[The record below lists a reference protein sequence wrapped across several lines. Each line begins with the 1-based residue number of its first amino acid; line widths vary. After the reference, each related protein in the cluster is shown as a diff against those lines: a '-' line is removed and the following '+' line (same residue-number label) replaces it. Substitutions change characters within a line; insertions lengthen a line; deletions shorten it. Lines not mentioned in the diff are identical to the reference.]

1 MRTVHT
7 APTGTALAPLTAV
20 AARALPKT
28 EGYFRGVGRRLLH
41 DKISLAALIVF
52 LGIVAVSVAAPLVN
66 DAVLH
71 QDPNRGVL
79 TRKFR
84 PPSRDHLLGTDDYG
98 RDELA
103 RLLVAGRVSLGIG
116 ALSMLIS
123 VTLGVALGVVAA
135 YYGKFVDD
143 SVNALVQTIN
153 NIPTL
158 FLLIML
164 AVVFRPGVVG
174 LSLIIGLTGWT
185 GTTRLIRG
193 RVLSERR
200 RDYVDAAIANGAS
213 PPRVMARH
221 ILPNVASLVLL
232 VAGGDV
238 IGAIFAEA
246 SISYLGFGVQIPTA
260 SWGNML
266 SKSFDFFEQAPWL
279 VIVPGVMVMLTILC
293 LFQLTDGLRDALD
306 PYLKT

>member
-1 MRTVHT
+1 MAEATR
-7 APTGTALAPLTAV
+7 AIESLANEQIR
-20 AARALPKT
+20 AARIRT
-28 EGYFRGVGRRLLH
+28 GEGYFRGVWRRLSA
-41 DKISLAALIVF
+41 DKLSLAALIVLF
-52 LGIVAVSVAAPLVN
+52 GIIAVSVAAPAIN
-66 DAVLH
+66 DGILH
-71 QDPNRGVL
+71 QDPNRGRL
-79 TRKFR
+79 TQRFR
-84 PPSRDHLLGTDDYG
+84 SPSGDHLLGTDDFG

-116 ALSMLIS
+116 FLSMAIS
-123 VTLGVALGVVAA
+123 LGLGVALGVIAA

-143 SVNALVQTIN
+143 TVNALVQIIN

-164 AVVFRPGVVG
+164 AVVFRPNVFG
-174 LSLIIGLTGWT
+174 LAAIIGLTGWT
-185 GTTRLIRG
+185 GTTRLIRA

-200 RDYVDAAIANGAS
+200 RDYVDAAITSGAS

-221 ILPNVASLVLL
+221 ILPNVGSLVLL

-238 IGAIFAEA
+238 IGAILAE
-246 SISYLGFGVQIPTA
+246 SGISYLGFGVQIPTA

-266 SKSFDFFEQAPWL
+266 SKSFDYFTQAPWL
-279 VIVPGVMVMLTILC
+279 VVVPGAMVMLTILC

-306 PYLKT
+306 PYLQA